1 MGTSTEVVKDYL
13 GDLTR
18 LVRLGDP
25 QTYKELTIVPLLL
38 KEEQILDIISLRK
51 GEETDTAFVQERS
64 KGASV
69 SELEVINQGAKPV
82 LLPFMQ
88 TITGGQQDRTVI
100 EPILV
105 PVGRGT
111 ENPLI
116 IPCRCIESG
125 RWSTRTAPDLD
136 IQHLPEA
143 EISIPAEA
151 RAQRFRAAKIRT
163 SPSLNYMIMD
173 QSTSQSAVW
182 ETIESYSSKMALA
195 AELAPSRSYL
205 HMQRAKDSEIQ
216 EYAENPAFEDEEGQC
231 GVVVMVGTQVVGME
245 LYGNTECWRDFRTE
259 VLNGFATEVLLRKD
273 KVQEKLDRAAAHQT
287 VLTAFDTEMEFT
299 ERAGTGLGTVVE
311 FRSGNRAWYGICLIH
326 DGRLAHFYIAYQSIL
341 DRPEKD
347 RRRLRS
353 AVLDRVQ
360 VQQQLQINPE
370 IMSQLDPREFPFQSE
385 E

>member
-1 MGTSTEVVKDYL
+1 MGTTTEVVKEYL

-38 KEEQILDIISLRK
+38 KEEQSLDIISLRK
-51 GEETDTAFVQERS
+51 GEEAGTAFVQERTR
-64 KGASV
+64 GASV
-69 SELEVINQGAKPV
+69 SELEVINQGMKPV

-88 TITGGQQDRTVI
+88 TITGGRQDRTVI

-105 PVGRGT
+105 PVGRGI

-116 IPCRCIESG
+116 IPVRCIESG
-125 RWSTRTAPDLD
+125 RWSTQAAPDLD
-136 IQHLPEA
+136 IPHFPEA
-143 EISIPAEA
+143 AAPIPTKA
-151 RAQRFRAAKIRT
+151 RAQRFRAAKMRP
-163 SPSLNYMIMD
+163 SPSLNYMILD

-182 ETIESYSSKMALA
+182 ESIETYSSKMALA
-195 AELAPSRSYL
+195 AEVAPSRSYL

-216 EYAENPAFEDEEGQC
+216 EYAGNPAFEDQEEQC
-231 GVVVMVGTQVVGME
+231 GLAVLVGTQVVGME
-245 LYGNTECWRDFRTE
+245 LYGNTECWHDFRTE

-273 KVQEKLDRAAAHQT
+273 KVQGELDRAAAHQT
-287 VLTAFDTEMEFT
+287 VLTAFDTVMEFT

-326 DGRLAHFYIAYQSIL
+326 DGRPAHFYVAYRSVL
-341 DRPEKD
+341 DRPVKD

-353 AVLDRVQ
+353 AALDRVQ
-360 VQQQLQINPE
+360 IQQQLQINPE
-370 IMSQLDPREFPFQSE
+370 ILSQLDPREFPSQRE